1 MAEIVTGASAR
12 CRARAGARL
21 PVQAPGPRRGPAQRA
36 LLTRATPGGTVAA
49 VGSSAPSDRYE
60 PLPGLLEIPG
70 FLLGKLTPRGRRIAA
85 VAGVLLAAALVV
97 ALVLG
102 VPAIVAAKHRAAV
115 ADARREARYRAQ
127 RISQLRREV
136 TPVSGRGPAARGL
149 TAPATL
155 QPQKV
160 LRADLVAAI
169 AADGARRARTGEF
182 VRRPKRVECSR
193 NPVALGAP
201 DPAAVPDASRSTYAC
216 LAVTTDVAASA
227 TSNGGSIGYP
237 YSALVDFQAGRFTF
251 CRVSGRPGEMLI
263 GRDVHVAVPRACGG
277 L

>member
-1 MAEIVTGASAR
+1 M
-12 CRARAGARL
+12 
-21 PVQAPGPRRGPAQRA
+21 GPR
-36 LLTRATPGGTVAA
+36 
-49 VGSSAPSDRYE
+49 APSDRYE

-70 FLLGKLTPRGRRIAA
+70 FLLGKLSPRGRRIAA
-85 VAGVLLAAALVV
+85 FAGASLGVAVAV

-102 VPAIVAAKHRAAV
+102 VPAIIAAKNRAAA
-115 ADARREARYRAQ
+115 ADARRDARYRAA
-127 RISQLRREV
+127 RLSQLRREV
-136 TPVSGRGPAARGL
+136 RPVTGRGPAARGL

-182 VRRPKRVECSR
+182 VQTPKRVECSQI
-193 NPVALGAP
+193 PVSLGAP
-201 DPAAVPDASRSTYAC
+201 DPASVPHAARSTYSC
-216 LAVTTDVAASA
+216 LAVTTDVSPSS

-263 GRDVHVAVPRACGG
+263 GRDIHVAVPRACGG
-277 L
+277 R